1 MRLQVIVH
9 VWKGVTNVTKVLA
22 DGHSVLRNVGYDNTS
37 WYLDNL
43 GVRWVETPLAPR
55 AVLCILHTHC
65 MCAACNLHV
74 CCVHTQPAC
83 ALRAHCAH
91 AACTLR
97 ARCVHAA
104 CAGGTRSTPTSRAAA
119 CPTRSAR
126 RSSAGTARCGE
137 RPWTRRTCSRR
148 CGRGSQPSPR
158 SFGRHVLRRPTPV
171 PRRRASRAS
180 AASSTSAA
188 SRQHQWPML
197 WRAVRPPVLARAWHS
212 VVAAAAE
219 PREGVR
225 YYVRSQEG
233 ETAPLASGKVQRVK
247 PYVQGLSICDL
258 CIFVISLCQKTLRI
272 VDALPL
278 WSWSA

>member
-1 MRLQVIVH
+1 MTQGVGSACRHPSPGDRACVEGRDQRDRGAGGRLQR
-9 VWKGVTNVTKVLA
+9 A
-22 DGHSVLRNVGYDNTS
+22 AQRRLRQHLVVPGQPRRQVGRDAACACATGRVVYIAYALRMHCMCTACA
-37 WYLDNL
+37 
-43 GVRWVETPLAPR
+43 T
-55 AVLCILHTHC
+55 C
-65 MCAACNLHV
+65 MCAACILHM
-74 CCVHTQPAC
+74 
-83 ALRAHCAH
+83 
-91 AACTLR
+91 
-97 ARCVHAA
+97 RCDHAA

-233 ETAPLASGKVQRVK
+233 ETAPLERCSG
-247 PYVQGLSICDL
+247 
-258 CIFVISLCQKTLRI
+258 
-272 VDALPL
+272 
-278 WSWSA
+278 